1 MADRSLGQAAY
12 EGYMKAYLPDARRG
26 WLDLSAHQRAAWE
39 AAATA
44 AVEAC
49 GG

>member
-1 MADRSLGQAAY
+1 MADASLGRAAY
-12 EGYMKAYLPDARRG
+12 EAYCVASEGRTFRPWG
-26 WLDLSAHQRAAWE
+26 ELSSWRRAAWE